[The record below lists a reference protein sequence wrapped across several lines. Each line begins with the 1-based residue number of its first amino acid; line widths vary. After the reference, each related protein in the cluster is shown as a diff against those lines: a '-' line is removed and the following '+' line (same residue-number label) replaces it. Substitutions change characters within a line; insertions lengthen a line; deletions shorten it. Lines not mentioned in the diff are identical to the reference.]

1 MLTLTVEDRSVVD
14 ALATQATP
22 PLTALEIEG
31 DITLSSADVETLIE
45 PVRRPALTQL
55 ILRGVTI
62 DGVLPS
68 RQGVTLH
75 VEAY

>member
-31 DITLSSADVETLIE
+31 DIKLSSADVETLIA